1 MPAPSVETG
10 EMNNLDL
17 NELTLDELASLRQ
30 TNEWLQADPSRLKKA
45 MALARK
51 PIEFAYSKVP
61 ESVRESIANAILGVL
76 TSVQNGTSNFLSTE
90 GVRDRL
96 VADHGPLESR
106 EDFFRLGV
114 DKLDQLALELIKKSK
129 NACTAEGAAT
139 GLAGL
144 PGIVVDIP
152 ALYGLLFRMISQVS
166 AVYGYPGQEQAEK
179 MHMMKV
185 LDIGHQ
191 MEPKAKRAGMLDLG
205 KIQNDMLLD
214 QATLEVQKF
223 AVEKS
228 LQTMARNLGLI
239 LTQRKLAQ
247 SVALIGSVI
256 GAGVNRQ
263 LAGEVGEAAFHA
275 YRRRHFIELAYLRRT
290 GVLKSTVPGGQR
302 SAPAS
307 KLKLPTPP
315 SYT

>member
-1 MPAPSVETG
+1 MDD
-10 EMNNLDL
+10 LDL
-17 NELTLDELASLRQ
+17 NELTLDELAALQQ
-30 TNEWLQADPSRLKKA
+30 TNEWMQAQPSKLKKA
-45 MALARK
+45 MGLARK

-76 TSVQNGTSNFLSTE
+76 VSVQNGTASFLSTNHVQE
-90 GVRDRL
+90 RL
-96 VADHGPLESR
+96 IADHGPLGTR
-106 EDFFRLGV
+106 EELFRLGT
-114 DKLDQLALELIKKSK
+114 DKLDQLAMELIKKSK

-152 ALYGLLFRMISQVS
+152 ALYGLLFRMIAQVA
-166 AVYGYPGQEQAEK
+166 AVYGYADQEPAEK

-191 MEPKAKRAGMLDLG
+191 VEPRAKRDGMMDLTNL
-205 KIQNDMLLD
+205 QNDILVD
-214 QATLEVQKF
+214 GATLEVQKF

-275 YRRRHFIELAYLRRT
+275 YRRRHFIELAHLRRT
-290 GVLKSTVPGGQR
+290 GVLTSTVPGR
-302 SAPAS
+302 AKSAPTGKA
-307 KLKLPTPP
+307 KLPTPP